1 MVALSIKIMIL
12 TSFRRR
18 ASEDIMSGNATI
30 YDIASDAG
38 VSIATVSRV
47 LRGEAGVSP
56 ATREKVQEA
65 IARRKYSPS
74 AIARGLTSR
83 VTHSLGII
91 LPKLLNPHY
100 AMIFTGAQEEAA
112 RQGYSISLYPW
123 SSLDTDA
130 YDPATMLSERR
141 LDGAVVCL
149 EYLPEGHGDK
159 VLNALRELR
168 RAMPVVLIGCVP
180 PEYDFPAIAN
190 NNAAMTR
197 EIVAYL
203 TGLGHER
210 IAFIGGVREDND
222 PLRREV
228 GYREGLKDAR
238 LPYTDSYRVYC
249 KGTPA
254 AGREALRSM
263 LDGIRPEYWPTA
275 VIAMND
281 LTAMGCLAEA
291 RDRGLKLPE
300 DMSVIG
306 CDDLFCAPYLTP
318 ALTSINSHQ
327 QRTGARAVEL
337 LLSGEG
343 RRETADWELVE
354 RSSCARAKG
363 K

>member
-1 MVALSIKIMIL
+1 M
-12 TSFRRR
+12 
-18 ASEDIMSGNATI
+18 
-30 YDIASDAG
+30 
-38 VSIATVSRV
+38 
-47 LRGEAGVSP
+47 
-56 ATREKVQEA
+56 
-65 IARRKYSPS
+65 
-74 AIARGLTSR
+74 
-83 VTHSLGII
+83 
-91 LPKLLNPHY
+91 
-100 AMIFTGAQEEAA
+100 
-112 RQGYSISLYPW
+112 
-123 SSLDTDA
+123 
-130 YDPATMLSERR
+130 
-141 LDGAVVCL
+141 
-149 EYLPEGHGDK
+149 
-159 VLNALRELR
+159 
-168 RAMPVVLIGCVP
+168 P

-337 LLSGEG
+337 LLSGED